1 MTTAGVA
8 PALPRGG
15 QIEIEHVSKTYQA
28 GSGTVEALRDATL
41 SVRTGE
47 FVSLLGPSGCGKST
61 LLMIA
66 VGLVPP
72 TSGRVL
78 LDGRL
83 VGGPQTDVG
92 IVFQDPVLLDW
103 RRVVDNVM
111 LQVEAR
117 KLPQDEYRNRAL
129 ELLRRIG
136 LGGFERAYPFELSGG
151 MRQRVSICRALIHDP
166 PLLVMDEPFGA
177 LDALSRDQ
185 AMIDLQQIWSANRKT
200 VLFVTHHV
208 PEAVFLSDHV
218 VMMTPRPGRIDRVL
232 RIDLPRPRRLK
243 MRAAPAFAAY
253 VEEILGVLQSWGVLV
268 EEPEDGVPGQ
278 GRWPSPLRRE

>member
-1 MTTAGVA
+1 MTSVGAGPTAA
-8 PALPRGG
+8 RGG
-15 QIEIEHVSKTYQA
+15 QIEIERIGKTYQA
-28 GSGTVEALRDATL
+28 GSGSVEALRDVTL
-41 SVRTGE
+41 SVGAGE
-47 FVSLLGPSGCGKST
+47 FVSILGPSGCGKST
-61 LLMIA
+61 LLMVA

-83 VGGPQTDVG
+83 VDGPQTDVG
-92 IVFQDPVLLDW
+92 VVFQDPVLLDW
-103 RRVVDNVM
+103 RRVLNNVM

-117 KLPQDEYRNRAL
+117 KLPQPEYRARAL

-136 LGGFERAYPFELSGG
+136 LEGFEQAYPFELSGG

-185 AMIDLQQIWSANRKT
+185 AMIDLQQIWSTNRKT

-208 PEAVFLSDHV
+208 PEAVFLSDQV
-218 VMMTPRPGRIDRVL
+218 VLITPRPGRVDRIIRV
-232 RIDLPRPRRLK
+232 DLPRPRKLK

-253 VEEILGVLQSWGVLV
+253 VEEILGVFQSWGVLV
-268 EEPEDGVPGQ
+268 EEPED
-278 GRWPSPLRRE
+278 RIRSPLLRE